1 MVTDPIKFV
10 YLVGDGV
17 TTDFSYAY
25 NGTVGFDA
33 DVADDVKAA
42 ILNPD
47 GTRDTSPNF
56 AVMQDTYGNFIGK
69 IRFAVA
75 PVANAIIYIYRAT
88 PQTQETE
95 YKTSSGFDAQNVEK
109 DFDKL
114 TKLAQET
121 ASHTRNKTLQL
132 DMFQEAVL
140 KLILTSSE
148 NQNQM
153 LFIDFENLTFKF
165 TDFTKGQAVITPAAG
180 SDDKTDLML
189 RHQTDNETG
198 SVYLAFSIDQG
209 KTWNPMNF
217 AEIKRIVD
225 EANENAAQALENSE
239 QAVDTAND
247 AKAIAQ
253 NAATDAENAVQTA
266 TNATDIA
273 NAANA
278 TAESAKTT
286 ATNASTKADA
296 AVSTANSA
304 LQKANTAMVQ
314 SSDAL
319 ADAAVSLEN
328 SEQAVATANA
338 AKNTADGIDGKATN
352 ALANSEQAVSTANDA
367 KAVADGIDAKAQ
379 EALDNSE
386 TAVSTANE
394 AKQATAGKADK
405 ATTLAGYGIT
415 DAYTKTEVDAKVSSV
430 YRFRGSVA
438 TYANLPTT
446 GQVIGDVWNV
456 EDTGA
461 NYAWSGT
468 EWDKLS
474 ETVDLT
480 PYLTKAEASSTYA
493 TQSALAEVS
502 TVAETAQSTADKAD
516 SAAEVAQQTANVA
529 GTTAAQ
535 ALSGLNSK
543 VDKAQGAENAGKIL
557 GIGSDGNVA
566 LVDGA
571 SGTGR
576 NIGDIFW
583 TTRTD
588 SALNGA
594 VEANGAQYNFADV
607 NGGDNNVQ
615 ALLESGALP
624 SVTIA
629 EFDAMVTN
637 QGGCDSFGYGT
648 AELTL
653 YPVYIFTGM
662 SEGIQ
667 FYSNVLIW
675 SSAQKDSNDVLQGVK
690 LYDKNTY
697 QELTGWYVKDEVM
710 LGLYY
715 IYNSEDERQDPNG
728 YMPEGNDT
736 VTLPTGGEFQSTT
749 YFKVPKKVGRVLVR
763 SQKPNASNNYT
774 WYNVYS
780 DGWCEQGGYINT
792 IDNNS
797 NATISFSIEM
807 ANTGFTL
814 SLGQA
819 FNLSYI
825 YEQRHAVESITNR
838 RTTGVS
844 IKNAR
849 FGGSTSAGIS
859 LSWQVVGY
867 ANSAEY
873 APSTWDYQNI
883 QVLRPMV
890 QLFNGSTDSALATC
904 TSVLSDIAGLKQA
917 TDGIIDYVVESQEPT
932 SGNGYTWYKLFK
944 SGRVEQGGIQSGNKT
959 IGSGSEGNLGTI
971 SLPIEMLDTSYVAI
985 SQCEDSYCLPMKTIK
1000 TNTTTTFI
1008 FGAYSVNRTL
1018 SNISWQV
1025 TGMSA
1030 QGSN

>member
-33 DVADDVKAA
+33 DVAEDVKAA

-47 GTRDTSPNF
+47 GTRDTNPNF

-165 TDFTKGQAVITPAAG
+165 TDFTKGQTVITPAAG

-239 QAVDTAND
+239 QAVDTANEAKDNSETAVSTSND

-386 TAVSTANE
+386 TAVSTAND

-446 GQVIGDVWNV
+446 GQVVGDVWNV

-461 NYAWSGT
+461 NYAWSGS

-480 PYLTKAEASSTYA
+480 PYLTKADAARTYA
-493 TQSALAEVS
+493 TITTVNGKQDTLTTEQLAAVNSGITSAK
-502 TVAETAQSTADKAD
+502 VASYDAYAGEISVAKTTADKAD
-516 SAAEVAQQTANVA
+516 NAAEVAQQTANLA
-529 GTTAAQ
+529 GQEAAQ
-535 ALSGLNSK
+535 ALSGLAGK
-543 VDKAQGAENAGKIL
+543 VNVAQGTANAGKLL
-557 GIGSDGNVA
+557 GVGDDGNVVP
-566 LVDGA
+566 VDGA

-607 NGGDNNVQ
+607 NGGANNVQ
-615 ALLESGALP
+615 TLLTSGALP
-624 SVTIA
+624 SVSIA
-629 EFDAMVTN
+629 KFDAMVAE
-637 QGGCDSFGYGT
+637 QGGCDSFGY
-648 AELTL
+648 
-653 YPVYIFTGM
+653 
-662 SEGIQ
+662 
-667 FYSNVLIW
+667 
-675 SSAQKDSNDVLQGVK
+675 DSGA
-690 LYDKNTY
+690 
-697 QELTGWYVKDEVM
+697 
-710 LGLYY
+710 
-715 IYNSEDERQDPNG
+715 
-728 YMPEGNDT
+728 
-736 VTLPTGGEFQSTT
+736 T
-749 YFKVPKKVGRVLVR
+749 YFKVPKKLGRVLVR
-763 SQKPNASNNYT
+763 SQKPTEDNDYN
-774 WYNVYS
+774 WFNVYS
-780 DGWCEQGGYINT
+780 DGWVEQGGCELSGAGAKRVDLLVFMATTNYTTFITTYATEVQQNSPAISIISATAIGLAKPNT
-792 IDNNS
+792 T
-797 NATISFSIEM
+797 AYWE
-807 ANTGFTL
+807 
-814 SLGQA
+814 
-819 FNLSYI
+819 
-825 YEQRHAVESITNR
+825 V
-838 RTTGVS
+838 
-844 IKNAR
+844 K
-849 FGGSTSAGIS
+849 
-859 LSWQVVGY
+859 GY
-867 ANSAEY
+867 ADRAEY
-873 APSTWDYQNI
+873 TPDKWDYQNV
-883 QVLRPMV
+883 QVERPMV
-890 QLFNGSTDSALATC
+890 QLFNSATDEAVAKC
-904 TSVLSDIAGLKQA
+904 TEVLSDVAGLKLA
-917 TDGIIDYVVESQEPT
+917 TDGMIDYVVEKQEPT
-932 SGNGYTWYKLFK
+932 SGNGYTWYRKYK
-944 SGRVEQGGIQSGNKT
+944 SGWVEQGGICPSLGYTVTFPVVMADVNYTALGTARNTSGNYA
-959 IGSGSEGNLGTI
+959 IRIQN
-971 SLPIEMLDTSYVAI
+971 VATTG
-985 SQCEDSYCLPMKTIK
+985 MKLNSSSSDDHQIW
-1000 TNTTTTFI
+1000 
-1008 FGAYSVNRTL
+1008 
-1018 SNISWQV
+1018 WQV
-1025 TGMSA
+1025 SGMSA
-1030 QGSN
+1030 QGA